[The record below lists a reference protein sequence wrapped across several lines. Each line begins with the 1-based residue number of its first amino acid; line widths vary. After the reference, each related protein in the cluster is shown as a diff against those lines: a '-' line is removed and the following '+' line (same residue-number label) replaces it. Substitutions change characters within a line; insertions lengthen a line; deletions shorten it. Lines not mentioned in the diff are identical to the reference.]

1 MLNLLIHTGDAL
13 SQLANTLL
21 LAGDPNESIS
31 GRAYRCGW
39 RRTEAIIDWLFS
51 PFQANHCLKA
61 YTNDV
66 KRARRLLAEHEA
78 RRSF

>member
-1 MLNLLIHTGDAL
+1 MLKRFIKIGDAL

-31 GRAYRCGW
+31 
-39 RRTEAIIDWLFS
+39 DWLFL

-66 KRARRLLAEHEA
+66 ERARRLLDEHEA

>member
-21 LAGDPNESIS
+21 LAGDPSESIS

-51 PFQANHCLKA
+51 HFQANHCLKA
-61 YTNDV
+61 YANDV
-66 KRARRLLAEHEA
+66 ERARRLLAEHEA

>member
-1 MLNLLIHTGDAL
+1 MLKRFIKIGDAL

-21 LAGDPNESIS
+21 LAGDHNEPIS
-31 GRAYRCGW
+31 GCAYRCGW
-39 RRTEAIIDWLFS
+39 RRTEAIIDWLFL

-61 YTNDV
+61 YANDV
-66 KRARRLLAEHEA
+66 ERARRLLAEHEA

>member
-39 RRTEAIIDWLFS
+39 RRTEAIIDWIFS
-51 PFQANHCLKA
+51 PFHDSHCLKA
-61 YTNDV
+61 YTNDAE
-66 KRARRLLAEHEA
+66 RARRLLAEHEA